1 MAWQTVFK
9 REFFGYFR
17 SPVAYVF
24 LSVFIVSVVGLTW
37 FVGRIFD
44 SNDASLRIMFSF
56 LPWVYLFLIPAVGMR
71 LWSEEKRSG
80 TLELLMTMPL
90 SLPQAV
96 LGKFLAGW
104 AFIALALALTL
115 TLPLTVF
122 FLGSP
127 DIGPI
132 FSGYFGALLMGGSY
146 LAICSLASS
155 LSKNQVISFLPWV
168 YLFLIPAVGMRLW
181 SEEKRSGTLELLM
194 TMPLSLPQAVLG
206 KFLAGWAF
214 IALALALTLTLPLT
228 VFFLG
233 SPDIGPIF
241 SGYFG
246 ALLMGGSYL
255 AICSLASSLSKN
267 QVISFVVSLI
277 VCLVLVLLG
286 WSLLN
291 NMLISIGLPTFLVDA
306 IANFSFIT
314 HYDPMTAGVILIKD
328 VAFFVLLMLLCLA
341 LNVVVLQR

>member
-44 SNDASLRIMFSF
+44 SNDASLRIMF
-56 LPWVYLFLIPAVGMR
+56 
-71 LWSEEKRSG
+71 
-80 TLELLMTMPL
+80 
-90 SLPQAV
+90 
-96 LGKFLAGW
+96 
-104 AFIALALALTL
+104 
-115 TLPLTVF
+115 
-122 FLGSP
+122 
-127 DIGPI
+127 
-132 FSGYFGALLMGGSY
+132 
-146 LAICSLASS
+146 
-155 LSKNQVISFLPWV
+155 SFLPWV

>member
-1 MAWQTVFK
+1 MAWFTVFK
-9 REFFGYFR
+9 KEFFGYFR

-24 LSVFIVSVVGLTW
+24 VSVFIVTINGLTW

-80 TLELLMTMPL
+80 TIELLLTMPL
-90 SLPQAV
+90 SLTAAV

-104 AFIALALALTL
+104 AFIALAVAFTF

-127 DIGPI
+127 DLGPI
-132 FSGYFGALLMGGSY
+132 VSGYFGA
-146 LAICSLASS
+146 I
-155 LSKNQVISFLPWV
+155 
-168 YLFLIPAVGMRLW
+168 
-181 SEEKRSGTLELLM
+181 
-194 TMPLSLPQAVLG
+194 
-206 KFLAGWAF
+206 
-214 IALALALTLTLPLT
+214 
-228 VFFLG
+228 
-233 SPDIGPIF
+233 
-241 SGYFG
+241 
-246 ALLMGGSYL
+246 LMGGSYL

-267 QVISFVVSLI
+267 QVISFVVSVI

-291 NMLISIGLPTFLVDA
+291 NFLLNLGLPAFLVDT

-314 HYDPMTAGVILIKD
+314 HFEPMIAGLILFKD
-328 VAFFVLLMLLCLA
+328 IAFFLLLILLCLA